1 MKKTTKLILLWVIAL
16 MALPVSAQQRRIS
29 GTVSDDIDVIIG
41 ANVVEKD
48 KNNRIVS
55 QTITDMN
62 GNFTMNIKDPNNT
75 LTISYVG
82 YKPFVTKLGGKNVYK
97 VTLLDNTKALKTV
110 DVVAK
115 KSAPTTGLDIPARE
129 YAGAVQKF
137 NMEDMEGLAFESVDQ
152 ALQGQIAGLDIIP
165 NSGNLGAGTTMRLRG
180 ITTINGNKQP
190 LIVLNDHIFE
200 IPDEYKEEN
209 FEDYDNEE
217 QFSTLL
223 SVNPEDIE
231 SITVLKDAAST
242 AKWGMK
248 GAAGVIEIKTKRGKR
263 GKTRVNFSYK
273 FTGTWQPSGY
283 KMLDGDGY
291 TMYMKESYYNPYQ
304 QPTIE
309 RGLYELDY
317 DRSHP
322 NIYYNYNKNT
332 DWIKEVKQFGQEHR
346 FSLNLT
352 GGGEKATFR
361 ISANFD
367 KSTGSIIGQN
377 MNRFTTNTALDY
389 WVSDRIKF
397 SSTIDLGFYT
407 NNKNYGNDILD
418 RAYKAMPNMSVWEH
432 DSQGNLTGSYF
443 NMLPLA
449 ATFYT
454 NDTQRKNNDG
464 LHTSYDLRDMFVNG
478 NPVARAMLA
487 WWKMKQYNLKPQF
500 SIEYKLLGKDSNH
513 YRLDYVG
520 DVELQVFNTS
530 NDYYCPSELKN
541 MDWVWGGDNAAK
553 LTSNERNYVSNDEA
567 KTLQFSTRHDLRFYS
582 AFPNKD
588 HSLSALARFEIVT
601 GSGSDQTLSLWNVP
615 DGITDPTVIA
625 LLRDV
630 KTGTS
635 EWRSQHFYFNT
646 HYSYK
651 SKYNIDASLRI
662 DGSTGFGSGHKYG
675 KFPSAAARWNIS
687 DENFM
692 KWSKK
697 WLSMLALRT
706 SWGIVGNSSGSGSDQ
721 YNKYKTDGYY
731 NGHQVIVPENLSLTS
746 LRWEKVQKLNFGFN
760 LELFNSLLN
769 FDGEIYNHKTTDLIM
784 HNLRISSA
792 NGFSSLGTVNGG
804 TMRNKG
810 WEINFNTGKICKIGK
825 FSMKLRG
832 NLAQNF
838 NEVEEMDPLLLE
850 DLNGPDTYQPGN
862 VAGDLDAVKKNRRV
876 QIGNALGSFYGLHYL
891 GVYKYDYDHN
901 GYTRKSM
908 NDYGYAESIPYIDA
922 DGNKQYKNA
931 NTFDNPVEVAR
942 ASGDGWH
949 WEYKNGQWVR
959 DYKINTAAAAARRG
973 EISTCPIAYDADGN
987 MLTNAKGDPLPMYY
1001 CYNEGYRKK
1010 FSGGDAIYEDINHD
1024 GQIDRYDMV
1033 YLGNSNPKC
1042 NGGFGINLYYG
1053 RFSLNAGFNFR
1064 LGNMIFNY
1072 ARLNYES
1079 MYNNYNQSYATTWRW
1094 RKNGDET
1101 TIPRALN
1108 SWGTGYKTYNSMMS
1122 DRYIE
1127 EGNYLRLQY
1136 IQISYDFDA
1145 KKLKKYGI
1153 NNLKLFA
1160 SVNNPFVWSRYTGVD
1175 PNVSPGGFDCAIDSQ
1190 KTPPAKSFTC
1200 TLNIGF

>member
-1 MKKTTKLILLWVIAL
+1 MNKITKLILLWVIAL
-16 MALPVSAQQRRIS
+16 MALPASAQQRRIS

-41 ANVVEKD
+41 AYVVEYD
-48 KNNRIVS
+48 KNNRTVS
-55 QTITDMN
+55 QTVTDMN

-75 LTISYVG
+75 LKISYIG
-82 YKPFVTKLGGKNVYK
+82 YKPHIEKIGNKNVWK
-97 VTLLDNTKALKTV
+97 ITLQDNTKVMKVV

-115 KSAPTTGLDIPARE
+115 QKAPTTGLEIPARE
-129 YAGAVQKF
+129 YSGAVQKF

-152 ALQGQIAGLDIIP
+152 ALQGQIAGLDIVP
-165 NSGNLGAGTTMRLRG
+165 NSGNLGSGTTMRLRG
-180 ITTINGNKQP
+180 ISTINGNKQP

-200 IPDEYKEEN
+200 LPDEYKDEN

-273 FTGTWQPSGY
+273 FTGTWQPKGY
-283 KMLDGDGY
+283 NMLDGDGY

-304 QPTIE
+304 RPTIE
-309 RGLYELDY
+309 YGLYELDY
-317 DRSHP
+317 DRSKP

-332 DWIKEVKQFGQEHR
+332 DWVQEVKQFGQEHR
-346 FSLNLT
+346 FSINLT

-361 ISANFD
+361 ISANYD
-367 KSTGSIIGQN
+367 KSKGNIIGQT
-377 MNRFTTNTALDY
+377 MDRFTTNTALDY

-418 RAYKAMPNMSVWEH
+418 RAYKAMPNMSVWEY
-432 DSQGNLTGSYF
+432 DSQGYLTGNYF

-449 ATFYT
+449 ANYSTASISE
-454 NDTQRKNNDG
+454 RPNDG
-464 LHTSYDLRDMFVNG
+464 YHTSFYLRDMFRNG
-478 NPVARAMLA
+478 NPVARAELA

-500 SIEYKLLGKDSNH
+500 SIEYKLLGKDDDH

-530 NDYYCPSELKN
+530 NDKYCPSELKT
-541 MDWVWGGDNAAK
+541 MPWVWGGDNAAYYAHK
-553 LTSNERNYVSNDEA
+553 DPMPNERNYVSNEED
-567 KTLQFSTRHDLRFYS
+567 KSLQFSTRHDLRFYS
-582 AFPNKD
+582 AFPNRD
-588 HSLSALARFEIVT
+588 HSLSALARFEIVS
-601 GSGSDQTLSLWNVP
+601 GSGSSQKMGLWNVP

-625 LLRDV
+625 LLREASS
-630 KTGTS
+630 GTS
-635 EWRSQHFYFNT
+635 EWRSQHFFFNT

-651 SKYNIDASLRI
+651 SKYNLDASLRI
-662 DGSTGFGSGHKYG
+662 DGSTGFGSGHKYAA
-675 KFPSAAARWNIS
+675 FPSVAGRWNIS
-687 DENFM
+687 DEKFM
-692 KWSKK
+692 DWSKK
-697 WLSMLALRT
+697 WLYMLAVRA
-706 SWGIVGNSSGSGSDQ
+706 SWGIVGNTGNSGSDQ

-731 NGHQVIVPENLSLTS
+731 NGHQVIVPENLSLTD
-746 LRWEKVQKLNFGFN
+746 LRWEKVKKFNIGFN
-760 LELFNSLLN
+760 LELFNGLIN
-769 FDGEIYNHKTTDLIM
+769 FDGEIYNHKTEDLIM
-784 HNLRISSA
+784 KDLRISSA
-792 NGFSSLGTVNGG
+792 NGFSELKFVNGG
-804 TMRNKG
+804 VMRNKG

-838 NEVEEMDPLLLE
+838 NEVEEMNPLILE
-850 DLNGPDTYQPGN
+850 NLNGSDTYQPEN
-862 VAGDLDAVKKNRRV
+862 LKWNRRV

-891 GVYKYDYDHN
+891 GVYRYDYDHN
-901 GYTRKSM
+901 GYTTKSIA
-908 NDYGYAESIPYIDA
+908 DYGYAEVGNTGYDA
-922 DGNKQYKNA
+922 KGN
-931 NTFDNPVEVAR
+931 P
-942 ASGDGWH
+942 
-949 WEYKNGQWVR
+949 
-959 DYKINTAAAAARRG
+959 INTAAAAARRG
-973 EISTCPIAYDADGN
+973 ENATCPIAYDADGN
-987 MLTNAKGDPLPMYY
+987 MLTNAKGEPLPMYY
-1001 CYNEGYRKK
+1001 CYNEGFRKK

-1042 NGGFGINLYYG
+1042 NGGFGIQLYYG
-1053 RFSLNAGFNFR
+1053 KFSINAGFNFR

-1072 ARLNYES
+1072 ARMEYES
-1079 MYNNYNQSYATTWRW
+1079 MYNNNNQSYASTWRW
-1094 RKNGDET
+1094 RKNGDITE
-1101 TIPRALN
+1101 IPRALN
-1108 SWGTGYKTYNSMMS
+1108 NYGTGYKSYNSLMS

-1127 EGNYLRLQY
+1127 KGDYLRLQY

-1153 NNLKLFA
+1153 NNMKLFA
-1160 SVNNPFVWSRYTGVD
+1160 SISNPFVWSRYTGVD
-1175 PNVSPGGFDCAIDSQ
+1175 PDVSPTGYDCAVDKS
-1190 KTPPAKSFTC
+1190 KTPRNKSFTC
-1200 TLNIGF
+1200 SLNIGF

>member
-1 MKKTTKLILLWVIAL
+1 MNKITKLILLWVIAL
-16 MALPVSAQQRRIS
+16 MALPASAQQRRIS

-41 ANVVEKD
+41 ANVAEYD

-55 QTITDMN
+55 QTVTDMN

-75 LTISYVG
+75 IKISYIG
-82 YKPFVTKLGGKNVYK
+82 YKPHLEKIGNKSKFT
-97 VTLLDNTKALKTV
+97 VTLQDATKTLKPL
-110 DVVAK
+110 DVVGK

-129 YAGAVQKF
+129 YSGAVQKF
-137 NMEDMEGLAFESVDQ
+137 SMEDMEGLPFESVDQ
-152 ALQGQIAGLDIIP
+152 ALQGQIAGLDIVP
-165 NSGNLGAGTTMRLRG
+165 NSGNLGSGTTMRLRG

-273 FTGTWQPSGY
+273 FTGTWQPEGY

-304 QPTIE
+304 RPTTE
-309 RGLYELDY
+309 YGLYELDY
-317 DRSHP
+317 DRSKP

-332 DWIKEVKQFGQEHR
+332 NWVKEVKQFGQEHR
-346 FSLNLT
+346 FSVNLT
-352 GGGEKATFR
+352 GGGEKALFR
-361 ISANFD
+361 ISANYD
-367 KSTGSIIGQN
+367 KSKGNIIGQT
-377 MNRFTTNTALDY
+377 MDRFTTNTALDY

-407 NNKNYGNDILD
+407 NNKNYGNDILN
-418 RAYKAMPNMSVWEH
+418 RAYKAMPNMSVMEY
-432 DSQGNLTGSYF
+432 DSQGYLTGNYF

-449 ATFYT
+449 ATYST
-454 NDTQRKNNDG
+454 TDTYERVNDG
-464 LHTSYDLRDMFVNG
+464 YHTSYSLRDMFVNG
-478 NPVARAMLA
+478 NPVARAQLA

-500 SIEYKLLGKDSNH
+500 SIEYKLLGKDPDH

-530 NDYYCPSELKN
+530 NDYYCPSYLKT
-541 MDWVWGGDNAAK
+541 MEWVWGGDHAAK

-567 KTLQFSTRHDLRFYS
+567 KSLQFSTRHDLRFYS

-588 HSLSALARFEIVT
+588 HSLSALARFELVT
-601 GSGSDQTLSLWNVP
+601 GSGSDQAMGLWNVP
-615 DGITDPTVIA
+615 DGITDPTVEG
-625 LLRDV
+625 LLRSASA
-630 KTGTS
+630 GTS
-635 EWRSQHFYFNT
+635 EWRSQSFFFNT

-651 SKYNIDASLRI
+651 SKYNLDASVRI
-662 DGSTGFGSGHKYG
+662 DGSTGFGSGHKYAT
-675 KFPSAAARWNIS
+675 FPSVAGRWNIS
-687 DENFM
+687 DEKFM
-692 KWSKK
+692 DWSKK
-697 WLSMLALRT
+697 WLYMLAVRF
-706 SWGIVGNSSGSGSDQ
+706 SWGIVGNTGGSGSNQ
-721 YNKYKTDGYY
+721 YNKYRTDGYY
-731 NGHQVIVPENLSLTS
+731 NGKQVIVPENLSLTD
-746 LRWEKVQKLNFGFN
+746 LRWEKVRKINVGFN
-760 LELFNSLLN
+760 LELFDGLIN
-769 FDGEIYNHKTTDLIM
+769 FDGEIYDHRTTDLIM
-784 HNLRISSA
+784 SNLRIPSA
-792 NGFSSLGTVNGG
+792 NGFSNLATVNGG

-838 NEVEEMDPLLLE
+838 NEVEEMNPILLE
-850 DLNGPDTYQPGN
+850 NLNGSDTYQPGN
-862 VAGDLDAVKKNRRV
+862 MDWNRRV

-891 GVYKYDYDHN
+891 GVYRYDYDHN
-901 GYTRKSM
+901 GYTTKSIA
-908 NDYGYAESIPYIDA
+908 DYGYAEVGNTGYDA
-922 DGNKQYKNA
+922 KGN
-931 NTFDNPVEVAR
+931 P
-942 ASGDGWH
+942 
-949 WEYKNGQWVR
+949 
-959 DYKINTAAAAARRG
+959 INTAAAAARRG
-973 EISTCPIAYDADGN
+973 ENATCPIAFDADGN
-987 MLTNAKGDPLPMYY
+987 MLTNAKGEPLPMYY

-1042 NGGFGINLYYG
+1042 NGGFGIQLYYG
-1053 RFSLNAGFNFR
+1053 KFSINAGFNFR
-1064 LGNMIFNY
+1064 VGNMIFNY
-1072 ARLNYES
+1072 ARMEYES
-1079 MYNNYNQSYATTWRW
+1079 MYNNNNQSYASTWRW
-1094 RKNGDET
+1094 RKNGDIT
-1101 TIPRALN
+1101 VIPRALN
-1108 SWGTGYKTYNSMMS
+1108 NYGTGYKSYNSLMS

-1127 EGNYLRLQY
+1127 KGNYLRLQY

-1160 SVNNPFVWSRYTGVD
+1160 SVQNPFVWSRYTGVD
-1175 PNVSPGGFDCAIDSQ
+1175 PDVSPTGYDCAVDRS
-1190 KTPPAKSFTC
+1190 KTPRNKSFTC
-1200 TLNIGF
+1200 SLNIGF